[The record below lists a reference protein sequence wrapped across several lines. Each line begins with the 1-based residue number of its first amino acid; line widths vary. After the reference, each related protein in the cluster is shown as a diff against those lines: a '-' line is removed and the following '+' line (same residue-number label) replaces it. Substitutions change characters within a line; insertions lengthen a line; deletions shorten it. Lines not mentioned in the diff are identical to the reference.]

1 MRTEEEHRMAG
12 TFRGRSRRHLIALV
26 AFGLPALAAPGRAD
40 WLLTRDGARI
50 ETRGPWTV
58 KGKLVVF
65 TLASGT
71 LSSLRTTE
79 VDLEAS
85 AQSTAEAQARAAA
98 PPAAEKPAEKPPPV
112 LVLTDADVEHVDDDG
127 QPLAGEAGG
136 SGAAE
141 GGEASQKAPPGGG
154 LAVVSWDQVH
164 DADRNVLEI
173 YGVVRNGGR
182 DMMANVTVEAAVYD
196 QNGLLLTTG
205 STALTEAALEPGATA
220 NFRLAFPGLTAIAAA
235 RFEARGTPI
244 ASRVPAPSESAA
256 PPPPTGSPVDA
267 PGAS

>member
-1 MRTEEEHRMAG
+1 MAG

-127 QPLAGEAGG
+127 QPLASGGERDRVRQALADAEGDKRR
-136 SGAAE
+136 AAE
-141 GGEASQKAPPGGG
+141 LLG
-154 LAVVSWDQVH
+154 VSYRTLLRRVKEFD
-164 DADRNVLEI
+164 LE
-173 YGVVRNGGR
+173 G
-182 DMMANVTVEAAVYD
+182 
-196 QNGLLLTTG
+196 
-205 STALTEAALEPGATA
+205 
-220 NFRLAFPGLTAIAAA
+220 FP
-235 RFEARGTPI
+235 RYRG
-244 ASRVPAPSESAA
+244 
-256 PPPPTGSPVDA
+256 
-267 PGAS
+267 